1 MDSLEMME
9 EAKELFNS
17 SAENIKRMDRNVLLE
32 LRKSGEATVSKL
44 SLLKASKTVETLL
57 VNFREFGAELVT
69 FLEHSVARYQDTKW
83 WTQRQAV
90 LTHAD
95 CLRSI
100 LPSLM
105 ETMREVMKASDE
117 QHVLSVRDTFF
128 SIAENSINGIISSYK
143 YLGSAGQTE
152 DGLFITKM
160 DAVFRQID
168 GEEEPDIEEVD
179 TATQWLLSHALA
191 VAKGTNQ
198 EEEEEITTACRK
210 ILFEVKRLKTCE
222 GQQQRDCLAVL
233 GRSYELLEQNV
244 NGALLRLAISCLTS
258 VHQPLDNLISAAL
271 SSDRELSARLSDD
284 LSQEVRQLDLQSD
297 QLLQLCHFCVFCT
310 TEESQAQALR
320 SSSRLLE
327 CLEAEL
333 VPSVLQLYF
342 SPGSRGARA
351 TVAVIRQSWRGLLEQ
366 IQGLVT
372 SIVDPTAFC
381 VILLQSLESLARA
394 LKSNLYSQDP
404 ATVQAGVSRLLSMA
418 ETGVDLAW
426 RELGDLGTVAPLPDS
441 HCLVTAERSVWE
453 VRAACKLLVRTIQ
466 DLSLHQALIKR
477 VQVLLAAFQGL
488 VTLLTE
494 KAEDSLGG
502 SSSLL
507 FPSRLVADSNMKTPR
522 VAAAASRNNTNFL
535 SFRSKKNLDKTAMF
549 AGEVREE
556 IYKITVD
563 LTPFTPRPEA
573 VPKRPTLK
581 RKPSKVTVNGCL
593 LQSPIRKSP
602 EGSRIVRRSSARLSS
617 VISELSVL
625 SHELSVCLEVEDK
638 EQPGKENSWL
648 REKLEE
654 RNQNNSLRRV
664 ALRNISNKVTLTS
677 ASNIAI

>member
-1 MDSLEMME
+1 M
-9 EAKELFNS
+9 
-17 SAENIKRMDRNVLLE
+17 
-32 LRKSGEATVSKL
+32 
-44 SLLKASKTVETLL
+44 
-57 VNFREFGAELVT
+57 
-69 FLEHSVARYQDTKW
+69 
-83 WTQRQAV
+83 
-90 LTHAD
+90 
-95 CLRSI
+95 
-100 LPSLM
+100 
-105 ETMREVMKASDE
+105 
-117 QHVLSVRDTFF
+117 
-128 SIAENSINGIISSYK
+128 
-143 YLGSAGQTE
+143 
-152 DGLFITKM
+152 
-160 DAVFRQID
+160 
-168 GEEEPDIEEVD
+168 
-179 TATQWLLSHALA
+179 
-191 VAKGTNQ
+191 
-198 EEEEEITTACRK
+198 
-210 ILFEVKRLKTCE
+210 
-222 GQQQRDCLAVL
+222 
-233 GRSYELLEQNV
+233 
-244 NGALLRLAISCLTS
+244 
-258 VHQPLDNLISAAL
+258 
-271 SSDRELSARLSDD
+271 
-284 LSQEVRQLDLQSD
+284 
-297 QLLQLCHFCVFCT
+297 
-310 TEESQAQALR
+310 
-320 SSSRLLE
+320 
-327 CLEAEL
+327 
-333 VPSVLQLYF
+333 
-342 SPGSRGARA
+342 
-351 TVAVIRQSWRGLLEQ
+351 AVIRQSWRGLLEQ

-372 SIVDPTAFC
+372 GIVDPTAYC
-381 VILLQSLESLARA
+381 VILLQSLDTLARS

-404 ATVQAGVSRLLSMA
+404 ASVQAGVSRLLSMA

-426 RELGDLGTVAPLPDS
+426 RELGEPGSVAPLPDS

-648 REKLEE
+648 GEKLEE